1 MTRLKTLKAAL
12 LGVALLASTSSVGLA
27 SAAESPMPQ
36 LVEKS
41 GRYALMVDGAP
52 FLMLGA
58 QVNNSSAWPS
68 QMDKV
73 WPAIRQLHANT
84 VQVPIAWEQIEPVEG
99 KFDFS
104 YLDLLLT
111 QAREN
116 KVRLVLLWFGTWK
129 NSSPSY
135 APEWVKLD
143 DKRFPRLHKKDGARS
158 YSMSPLAQSTLDAD
172 RKAFVALMT
181 HLKAADPDNT
191 VIMVQVE
198 NETGTYGSV
207 RDYSPAAQKV
217 FDGPAPT
224 ALVKAMKARPGTWSQ
239 AFGKDA
245 DEYFHA
251 WYISRFVEQVTA
263 AGKAVKPLPMYVNAA
278 LRDPINDQ
286 DPVTY
291 SSGGPTH
298 NVLDVWKTG
307 APSIDLIAPDI
318 YMPESVKYSAVLGHY
333 DRPGNALFVAET
345 GNAIPY
351 ARYVYDTLG
360 RQGIGFSP
368 FGMDLTGYANYPLG
382 ASKVNAEM
390 LEAFAAN
397 YRLLAPM
404 ARDWARISFEKPV
417 WGGSEPDDRS
427 PQSTTLGD
435 WTVHLRYGKWQFGA
449 SDWTWLKDRPTDPAG
464 PNGGAV
470 VAQLSADEFLV
481 TGRNVRVEFGRAAKD
496 GKPYMLARVEEGHFD
511 NGQWVFDR
519 IWNGDQ
525 IDYGLNFTDGSQVLR
540 VKLAT
545 Y

>member
-1 MTRLKTLKAAL
+1 MTGFKPCGFPRAAL
-12 LGVALLASTSSVGLA
+12 IAMAATLIGDFAQ
-27 SAAESPMPQ
+27 AAEPPR
-36 LVEKS
+36 LVEKA
-41 GRYALMVDGAP
+41 GRHALMVDGAP
-52 FLMLGA
+52 FLILGA

-73 WPAIRQLHANT
+73 WPAIQQLGANT
-84 VQVPIAWEQIEPVEG
+84 VQVPIAWEQIEPTEG

-116 KVRLVLLWFGTWK
+116 RVRLVLLWFGTWK
-129 NSSPSY
+129 NSAPSY

-143 DKRFPRLHKKDGARS
+143 DKRFPRLIKKDGQRS
-158 YSMSPLAQSTLDAD
+158 YSMSPLAQSTLGAD

-207 RDYSPAAQKV
+207 RDYSPAAQTL
-217 FDGPAPT
+217 FDGPAPA
-224 ALVKAMKARPGTWSQ
+224 ALVKAVKAKPGTWSQ

-278 LRDPINDQ
+278 LRDPLKDQ

-291 SSGGPTH
+291 SAGGPTH
-298 NVLDVWKTG
+298 NVLDVWKAG

-318 YMPESVKYSAVLGHY
+318 YMPESDNYFAVLKHY
-333 DRPGNALFVAET
+333 DRPDNALFVAET

-351 ARYVYDTLG
+351 ARYLFQALG

-368 FGMDLTGYANYPLG
+368 FGMDFTGYANYPLG
-382 ASKVNAEM
+382 AAKMDPATI
-390 LEAFAAN
+390 EAFAAN
-397 YRLLAPM
+397 YRLFAPM
-404 ARDWARISFEKPV
+404 ARDWARLSLEKPV
-417 WGGSEPDDRS
+417 WGGSEPDDRAA
-427 PQSTTLGD
+427 QSTTMGD
-435 WTVHLRYGKWQFGA
+435 WRVTLRYGKWQFGA
-449 SDWTWLKDRPTDPAG
+449 SDWAWLKDRPVDPSG
-464 PNGGAV
+464 LNGGAV
-470 VAQLSADEFLV
+470 LAQLSPNEFLV
-481 TGRNVRVEFGRAAKD
+481 TGRNARVEFGRAKD
-496 GKPYMLARVEEGHFD
+496 GKPLLMARVEEGHFD
-511 NGQWVFDR
+511 KGQWVFDR
-519 IWNGDQ
+519 LWNGDQ
-525 IDYGLNFTDGSQVLR
+525 TDYGLNFTGGQQVLR

>member
-1 MTRLKTLKAAL
+1 MTGLLPFKALRVAL
-12 LGVALLASTSSVGLA
+12 IAASAMALTGGVAQ
-27 SAAESPMPQ
+27 AAETPR
-36 LVEKS
+36 LVEKD
-41 GRYALMVDGAP
+41 GRHALMVDGAP
-52 FLMLGA
+52 FLILGA

-68 QMDKV
+68 QMGKV
-73 WPAIRQLHANT
+73 WPAIQALGANT
-84 VQVPIAWEQIEPVEG
+84 VQVPIAWEQIEPTEG

-111 QAREN
+111 QARES

-143 DKRFPRLHKKDGARS
+143 DKRFPRLWKKDGQRS

-181 HLKAADPDNT
+181 HLKAKDPDNT

-217 FDGPAPT
+217 FDGPAPA
-224 ALVKAMKARPGTWSQ
+224 ALVKAVKAKPGAWSQ

-251 WYISRFVEQVTA
+251 WWIARFVDQVTA

-278 LRDPINDQ
+278 LRDPLKDQ

-291 SSGGPTH
+291 SAGGPTH
-298 NVLDVWKTG
+298 NVLDVWKAG
-307 APSIDLIAPDI
+307 APSVDLIAPDI
-318 YMPESVKYSAVLGHY
+318 YMPESDKYFAVNKHY
-333 DRPGNALFVAET
+333 ARPDNALFVAET

-351 ARYVYDTLG
+351 ARYLFDTLG
-360 RQGIGFSP
+360 RGGIGFSP
-368 FGMDLTGYANYPLG
+368 FGMDFTGYANYPLG
-382 ASKVNAEM
+382 AAKLNAETV
-390 LEAFAAN
+390 EAFAAN
-397 YRLLAPM
+397 YRLFAPM
-404 ARDWARISFEKPV
+404 QREWAKLAFEKPV
-417 WGGSEPDDRS
+417 WGGSEPDDRAA
-427 PQSTTLGD
+427 QSTVIGD
-435 WTVHLRYGKWQFGA
+435 WSVTLRYGKWQFGG
-449 SDWTWLKDRPTDPAG
+449 SDWTFIKDRPVDPTGA
-464 PNGGAV
+464 NGGAV
-470 VAQLSADEFLV
+470 VAQLSPNEFLV
-481 TGRNVRVEFGRAAKD
+481 TGRNARVEFGRANKD
-496 GKPYMLARVEEGHFD
+496 GKSFLLARVEEGHFD
-511 NGQWVFDR
+511 KGQWVFDR
-519 IWNGDQ
+519 LWNGDQ
-525 IDYGLNFTDGSQVLR
+525 IDYGLNFAGGPQVLR

>member
-1 MTRLKTLKAAL
+1 MLRSAVCGLVLLTATALGGAAQ
-12 LGVALLASTSSVGLA
+12 
-27 SAAESPMPQ
+27 AADHDAPR
-36 LVEKS
+36 LVEKG

-73 WPAIRQLHANT
+73 WPAVTQMQANT
-84 VQVPIAWEQIEPVEG
+84 LQVPIAWEQVEPTEG

-104 YLDLLLT
+104 YLDLLLK
-111 QAREN
+111 QARQN

-143 DKRFPRLHKKDGARS
+143 DKRFPRLLKKDGTRS
-158 YSMSPLAQSTLDAD
+158 YSMSPLAKSTLDAD

-181 HLKAADPDNT
+181 HLKANDPENT

-217 FDGPAPT
+217 FEGPAPA
-224 ALVKAMKARPGTWSQ
+224 ALVKAMKAKPGSWSQ

-251 WYISRFVEQVTA
+251 WHIARFVEQVTV
-263 AGKAVKPLPMYVNAA
+263 AGKAIKPLPMYVNAA
-278 LRDPINDQ
+278 LRDPLKPQ
-286 DPVTY
+286 DPISY
-291 SSGGPTH
+291 SAGGPTH
-298 NVLDVWKTG
+298 NVLDVWKAG

-318 YMPESVKYSAVLGHY
+318 YMPESEKYFAVLGHY
-333 DRPGNALFVAET
+333 GRPDNALFVAET

-351 ARYVYDTLG
+351 ARYLFDTLG

-368 FGMDLTGYANYPLG
+368 FGMDFTGYANYPLG
-382 ASKVNAEM
+382 AAKLDPATV
-390 LEAFAAN
+390 EAFAAN
-397 YRLLAPM
+397 YRVFAPM
-404 ARDWARISFEKPV
+404 QREWAKLSFENPV
-417 WGGSEPDDRS
+417 WGGAEPDDRS
-427 PQSTTLGD
+427 AQSKVMGD
-435 WTVHLRYGKWQFGA
+435 WSVTLRYGKWQFGG
-449 SDWTWLKDRPTDPAG
+449 SDWTFIKDRPVDAAG
-464 PNGGAV
+464 PVGGAV
-470 VAQLSADEFLV
+470 IAQLSPDEFLV
-481 TGRNVRVEFGRAAKD
+481 TGRHVRVEFGRARKD
-496 GKPYMLARVEEGHFD
+496 DKPHMMARVEEGHFE
-511 NGQWVFDR
+511 NGQWVFER
-519 IWNGDQ
+519 LWNGDQ
-525 IDYGLNFTDGSQVLR
+525 TDYGLNFTGGAQVLR

>member
-1 MTRLKTLKAAL
+1 
-12 LGVALLASTSSVGLA
+12 
-27 SAAESPMPQ
+27 
-36 LVEKS
+36 VEKA
-41 GRYALMVDGAP
+41 GRHALMVDGAP
-52 FLMLGA
+52 FLILGA
-58 QVNNSSAWPS
+58 QDNNSSAWPS

-73 WPAIRQLHANT
+73 WPAIQQLGANT
-84 VQVPIAWEQIEPVEG
+84 VQVPIAWEQIEPTEG

-116 KVRLVLLWFGTWK
+116 RVRLVLLWFGTWK
-129 NSSPSY
+129 NSAPSY

-143 DKRFPRLHKKDGARS
+143 DKRFPRLIKKDGQRS

-207 RDYSPAAQKV
+207 RDYSPAAQTL
-217 FDGPAPT
+217 FDGPAPA
-224 ALVKAMKARPGTWSQ
+224 ALVKAVKAKPGTWSQ

-251 WYISRFVEQVTA
+251 WSISRFVEQVTA

-278 LRDPINDQ
+278 LRDPLKDQ

-291 SSGGPTH
+291 SAGGPTH
-298 NVLDVWKTG
+298 NVLDVWKAG

-318 YMPESVKYSAVLGHY
+318 YMPESDNYFAVLKHY
-333 DRPGNALFVAET
+333 DRPDNALFVAET

-351 ARYVYDTLG
+351 ARYLFQALG

-368 FGMDLTGYANYPLG
+368 FGMDFTGYANYPLG
-382 ASKVNAEM
+382 AAKMDPATI
-390 LEAFAAN
+390 EAFAAN
-397 YRLLAPM
+397 YRLFAPM
-404 ARDWARISFEKPV
+404 ARDWARLSLEKPV
-417 WGGSEPDDRS
+417 WGGSEPDDRAA
-427 PQSTTLGD
+427 QSTTMGD
-435 WTVHLRYGKWQFGA
+435 WRVTLRYGKWQFGA
-449 SDWTWLKDRPTDPAG
+449 SDWAWLKDRPVDPSG
-464 PNGGAV
+464 LNGGAV
-470 VAQLSADEFLV
+470 LAQLSPNEFLV
-481 TGRNVRVEFGRAAKD
+481 TGRNARVEFGRAKD
-496 GKPYMLARVEEGHFD
+496 GKPLLMARVEEGHFD
-511 NGQWVFDR
+511 KGQWVFDR
-519 IWNGDQ
+519 LWNGDQ
-525 IDYGLNFTDGSQVLR
+525 TDYGLNFTGGQQVLR